1 MALQAAPA
9 VRAPVV
15 TGDAQVGATLTAA
28 VATPAAKGTKYLF
41 KWQTQKKVTVK
52 KKAVIKWVAIS
63 GAGKAIFVPPA
74 GLRGAKVRACVK
86 AKGAASAWKCSGAK
100 VVSAA
105 LSGTSPSGATP
116 APAAP
121 APAAPAPAA
130 PALPDPL
137 SINYFTQR
145 FVTGSASTL
154 LPAIITGGSGAKRF
168 QVSAGTLPDG
178 VTFDQGTGTFT
189 GPGAS
194 AWNFRATQ
202 VTAGYFHTCALT
214 TSGGVKCWGAGGNGR
229 LGNGALLDKSTP
241 VDVVAT
247 GGSGT
252 LSGITQITAGN
263 SHTCALTTSGGVKCW
278 GSGGDGQLGNG
289 ALLDKST
296 PVDVV
301 ATGGSGTLSGITQI
315 TAGGSHTCAL
325 TTSGGVKC
333 WGYGFYGQLGNGA
346 TSGQSTPV
354 NVVDTGGSGTL
365 LGITQITAGGFH
377 TCALTTSGGVK
388 CWGNGSDGRLGN
400 GATSTQSTP
409 VDVTGSGA
417 QTGFPAALTVTA
429 TDDTGSTNTSVN
441 LTEVSTPWFSYP
453 NALFTMGQ
461 DQQQLAPVVQGG
473 SGTKGFSVS
482 GTLPDGVTFDQG
494 SGTFTGPGASA
505 WNFRATQITAGGANT
520 CALTTSGGVKCW
532 GSGGDGQLG
541 NGLTSAQSTPV
552 DVVATGGSGT
562 LSGITQIPAGGSHT
576 CALTTSGGVKCWG
589 YGSNGQLGNGALLD
603 KSTPVD
609 VTKSGEQPGFPA
621 ALTVTVTDDTGSWT
635 LGGVILG
642 TK

>member
-105 LSGTSPSGATP
+105 VSGTSPSGATP

-202 VTAGYFHTCALT
+202 
-214 TSGGVKCWGAGGNGR
+214 
-229 LGNGALLDKSTP
+229 
-241 VDVVAT
+241 
-247 GGSGT
+247 
-252 LSGITQITAGN
+252 
-263 SHTCALTTSGGVKCW
+263 
-278 GSGGDGQLGNG
+278 
-289 ALLDKST
+289 
-296 PVDVV
+296 
-301 ATGGSGTLSGITQI
+301 
-315 TAGGSHTCAL
+315 
-325 TTSGGVKC
+325 
-333 WGYGFYGQLGNGA
+333 
-346 TSGQSTPV
+346 
-354 NVVDTGGSGTL
+354 
-365 LGITQITAGGFH
+365 
-377 TCALTTSGGVK
+377 
-388 CWGNGSDGRLGN
+388 
-400 GATSTQSTP
+400 
-409 VDVTGSGA
+409 
-417 QTGFPAALTVTA
+417 
-429 TDDTGSTNTSVN
+429 
-441 LTEVSTPWFSYP
+441 
-453 NALFTMGQ
+453 
-461 DQQQLAPVVQGG
+461 
-473 SGTKGFSVS
+473 
-482 GTLPDGVTFDQG
+482 
-494 SGTFTGPGASA
+494 
-505 WNFRATQITAGGANT
+505 ITAGGANT

-532 GSGGDGQLG
+532 GYGSDGQLG
-541 NGLTSAQSTPV
+541 NGATP
-552 DVVATGGSGT
+552 T
-562 LSGITQIPAGGSHT
+562 TQ
-576 CALTTSGGVKCWG
+576 
-589 YGSNGQLGNGALLD
+589 
-603 KSTPVD
+603 STPVD

>member
-105 LSGTSPSGATP
+105 VSGTSPSGATP

-202 VTAGYFHTCALT
+202 ITAGGANTCALT
-214 TSGGVKCWGAGGNGR
+214 TSGGVKCWGYGGSGQ
-229 LGNGALLDKSTP
+229 LGNGLTPFTQSTP
-241 VDVVAT
+241 VNVVDT

-278 GSGGDGQLGNG
+278 GYGSNGQLGNG
-289 ALLDKST
+289 LTPSAQST

-301 ATGGSGTLSGITQI
+301 ATGGSGTLSGITQV
-315 TAGGSHTCAL
+315 TAGTQHTCAL

-333 WGYGFYGQLGNGA
+333 WGYGFY
-346 TSGQSTPV
+346 
-354 NVVDTGGSGTL
+354 
-365 LGITQITAGGFH
+365 
-377 TCALTTSGGVK
+377 
-388 CWGNGSDGRLGN
+388 GRLGN

-505 WNFRATQITAGGANT
+505 WNFRATQITAGKYHT

-532 GSGGDGQLG
+532 GYGFYGQLG
-541 NGLTSAQSTPV
+541 NGATSDQSTPV

-562 LSGITQIPAGGSHT
+562 LSGITQVTAGGFHT

-589 YGSNGQLGNGALLD
+589 YGGNGQLGNGLTPSAQ
-603 KSTPVD
+603 STPVD